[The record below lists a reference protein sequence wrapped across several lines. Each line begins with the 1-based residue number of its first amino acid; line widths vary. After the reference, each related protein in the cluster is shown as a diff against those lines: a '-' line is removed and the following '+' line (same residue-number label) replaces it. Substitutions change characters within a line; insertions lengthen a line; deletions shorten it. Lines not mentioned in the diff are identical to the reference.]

1 MKSLHLSHS
10 FPANWMKVSEE
21 MKLLAFG
28 ALGFTR
34 NGLNLHPL
42 GGLAELV
49 DCTGLENRRAAR
61 YRGFESLSLRKGN
74 ESARDSGRFSFPE
87 PGVKLASKP
96 GAGTEKRPSAG
107 RPSFRRPLMPP
118 PPRENGASGQGFV
131 HPSMITT
138 YVQLTLK
145 RSPRRNPNKIKRLT
159 RIQSH
164 IRNDNLAMQLNCIC
178 P

>member
-61 YRGFESLSLRKGN
+61 YRGFESLSLRQRKRKRPRQR
-74 ESARDSGRFSFPE
+74 AFFI
-87 PGVKLASKP
+87 P
-96 GAGTEKRPSAG
+96 GARHEARFNGL
-107 RPSFRRPLMPP
+107 RR
-118 PPRENGASGQGFV
+118 E
-131 HPSMITT
+131 
-138 YVQLTLK
+138 
-145 RSPRRNPNKIKRLT
+145 
-159 RIQSH
+159 
-164 IRNDNLAMQLNCIC
+164 
-178 P
+178 

>member
-61 YRGFESLSLRKGN
+61 YRGFESLSLRKRN
-74 ESARDSGRFSFPE
+74 RQRCWFFLCPTFPQRTALYFRFTCCSIHFH
-87 PGVKLASKP
+87 
-96 GAGTEKRPSAG
+96 AG
-107 RPSFRRPLMPP
+107 RLPVPLLAPS
-118 PPRENGASGQGFV
+118 
-131 HPSMITT
+131 
-138 YVQLTLK
+138 Y
-145 RSPRRNPNKIKRLT
+145 
-159 RIQSH
+159 
-164 IRNDNLAMQLNCIC
+164 
-178 P
+178 